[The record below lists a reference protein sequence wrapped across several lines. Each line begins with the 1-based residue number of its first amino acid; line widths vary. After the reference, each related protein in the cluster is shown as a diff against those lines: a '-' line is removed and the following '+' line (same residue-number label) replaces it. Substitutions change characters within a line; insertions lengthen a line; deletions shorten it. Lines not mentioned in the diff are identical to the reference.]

1 MRFYVYEGDLKKKID
16 ISSYDERREFRKD
29 ICINSEKFNEQFGD
43 KAFFFLAYY
52 NETTASIGV
61 IVNGDID
68 ISSKTKAF
76 IKAIGVEL
84 DLKESHEVTIVS
96 FMQKVGFSSR
106 LNLIDDL
113 DEVLGK
119 FGLTSLRNYH
129 FNDGTDR
136 VIEAIGKEEV
146 YKNVSKLL
154 SGPMMKEELDR
165 IFGN

>member
-16 ISSYDERREFRKD
+16 ISSYDERRAFRND

-68 ISSKTKAF
+68 ISSKAKAF

-84 DLKESHEVTIVS
+84 DLKKSYEITIDS
-96 FMQKVGFSSR
+96 YSYQIKHPS
-106 LNLIDDL
+106 I
-113 DEVLGK
+113 
-119 FGLTSLRNYH
+119 
-129 FNDGTDR
+129 
-136 VIEAIGKEEV
+136 
-146 YKNVSKLL
+146 
-154 SGPMMKEELDR
+154 
-165 IFGN
+165 